1 MARLLAQEASVTLQL
16 VEQAVRL
23 RSARALVSLCWQAG
37 FGLRCAMLA
46 QSVLGQLAP
55 GAALVPGPDGDW
67 PLSTAEMLWQIDLL
81 AEPMVGA

>member
-1 MARLLAQEASVTLQL
+1 MPLQSV
-16 VEQAVRL
+16 EEAVRL

-55 GAALVPGPDGDW
+55 GTILVPGPDGDW
-67 PLSTAEMLWQIDLL
+67 PLSEAEIVWQIELL
-81 AEPMVGA
+81 ADPLVRA